1 MKTKL
6 AYIAAM
12 SVSLS
17 SCASIV
23 GKSTYNVTINNPNKA
38 TTFKVKDVSSN
49 TLAQGTTSTTA
60 SLKSSS
66 GFFNPASYRIVSYKN
81 SVEVATQPL
90 EGTINPW
97 IFGNLVNFSGL
108 IGFAVDGATGAMYKL
123 PENVNIYPR

>member
-6 AYIAAM
+6 AYIAAL

-23 GKSTYNVTINNPNKA
+23 GKSTYNVVINNPNKV
-38 TTFKVKDVSSN
+38 TTFKVKDVSNN
-49 TLAQGTTSTTA
+49 TLAQGTTSATA

-66 GFFNPASYRIVSYKN
+66 SFFTPATYRIVSYKN
-81 SVEVATQPL
+81 SVETASQPL

-97 IFGNLVNFSGL
+97 IFGNLVNFTGL
-108 IGFAVDGATGAMYKL
+108 VGFAVDGATGAMYKL
-123 PENVNIYPR
+123 PESVTIYAQ